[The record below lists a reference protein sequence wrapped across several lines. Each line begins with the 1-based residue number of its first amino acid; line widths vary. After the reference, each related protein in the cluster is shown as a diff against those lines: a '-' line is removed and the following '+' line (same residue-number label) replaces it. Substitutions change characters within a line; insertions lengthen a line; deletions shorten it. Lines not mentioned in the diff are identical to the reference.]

1 MKKEK
6 KENQIIQTNMFVNLL
21 FTISKNLESKSKFND
36 KITNKHWYIYSKHY
50 DVAVNQ

>member
-1 MKKEK
+1 MLVK
-6 KENQIIQTNMFVNLL
+6 LL
-21 FTISKNLESKSKFND
+21 FMISKSLESKSKFNN